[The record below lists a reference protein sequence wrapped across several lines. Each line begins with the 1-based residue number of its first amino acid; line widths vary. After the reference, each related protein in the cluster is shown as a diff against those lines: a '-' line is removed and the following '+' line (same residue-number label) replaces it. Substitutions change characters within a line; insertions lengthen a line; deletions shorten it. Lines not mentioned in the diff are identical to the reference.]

1 MMLDQKRAAQAYRDV
16 SGLPKGEDKKEFRTR
31 YGVMALKLTA
41 LIRSAGLCQ
50 AIHFVASRNKDPYNE
65 LLKHLAGQLK
75 RVNPGINEID
85 KKSLTEVIRKAELNE
100 YLHLTR
106 EALAVANWYGRLA
119 QSELKV
125 LLTDETGED
134 DAD

>member
-1 MMLDQKRAAQAYRDV
+1 MMLEQRRAAMAYEHVRA
-16 SGLPKGEDKKEFRTR
+16 LPTNDDFRKR

-50 AIHFVASRNKDPYNE
+50 AVHFIASRGKEPYDQ
-65 LLKHLAGQLK
+65 LLKHMAAQLT
-75 RVNPGINEID
+75 RVNSGITNHETLRA
-85 KKSLTEVIRKAELNE
+85 KIREAHMQE

-106 EALAVANWYGRLA
+106 EALATANWYARLA

-125 LLTDETGED
+125 ELTDDTGD
-134 DAD
+134 DHAG